1 MKIGDVNIAKKIYGP
16 DIGALKGKT
25 TRNKPTPVKN
35 YLLEVSSKIIEQH
48 CELMYC
54 MEVMY
59 VKNMLMLTL
68 K

>member
-1 MKIGDVNIAKKIYGP
+1 MIIGNVKISEKIYGG
-16 DIGALKGKT
+16 DIGALKVKT
-25 TRNKPTPVKN
+25 TRKKPTPVKN